1 MVAEY
6 LEEKVKAEEKATAE
20 EISLDRKEADTVDD
34 EAKKIAA
41 DLEKSAEPTTEEKET
56 G

>member
-6 LEEKVKAEEKATAE
+6 LEEKVKAEEKAAAE
-20 EISLDRKEADTVDD
+20 EISPDLKEADTVGD

-41 DLEKSAEPTTEEKET
+41 NLEKSQNQ
-56 G
+56 

>member
-6 LEEKVKAEEKATAE
+6 LEEKVKAEEKAAVE
-20 EISLDRKEADTVDD
+20 EISLDLKEADTAGDK
-34 EAKKIAA
+34 AKKIAA
-41 DLEKSAEPTTEEKET
+41 NLEKSAEPMTEEKEI